1 MKFVSTRD
9 SNNIVDFEKAVLDC
23 IPGDGGLYV
32 PEIATDLRRWILYAD
47 SKTSFANMAG
57 TLTSACINDEFSPI
71 ICETIASKAFTFNPE
86 IKKID
91 DRFYSLKL
99 YNTPTGSHKDFGI
112 SFLVNCIETIHALK
126 GGFSTFLDATIGELG
141 ASLAQFLRGKKHVK
155 AVLIYPK
162 GKLRGL
168 TEEDYVWN
176 GGNILPIEVDGN
188 ESDCHKIVRTI
199 FENRELVEK
208 YHLTVANTANIGRLM
223 PQLFFYPYAFSRLK
237 KEVYSDIYYAMPCG
251 NYSNLVAGLYSWK
264 LSLPVNGF
272 ICPATVSLGLDPT
285 GFCTVPDDMVPFEHR
300 AKADPASPSNLER
313 LEDIFSRNSLMLKN
327 FVYPA
332 NVSDFEADEACRKLF
347 MKYQIFADKNTSGAY
362 AAILKRQEFLDEDES
377 TVVLIERDDPS
388 LNSEYVRHTTGEL
401 PEMGQN
407 VAKAL
412 QGVNLKKPLV
422 KTAEEV
428 EKLMADYDICK
439 KLCALA

>member
-1 MKFVSTRD
+1 MKFISTRNSD
-9 SNNIVDFEKAVLDC
+9 NIVDFEKAVLDC
-23 IPGDGGLYV
+23 IPSDGGLYV
-32 PEIATDLRRWILYAD
+32 PQIEADLRRWILYSD
-47 SKTSFANMAG
+47 SDTSFANMAG

-71 ICETIASKAFTFNPE
+71 ICETIASKAFPFNPE
-86 IKKID
+86 VRKID
-91 DRFYSLKL
+91 ERLYSLRL

-141 ASLAQFLRGKKHVK
+141 ASLAQVLRGKKYVK

-168 TEEDYVWN
+168 EESDYVWN
-176 GGNILPIEVDGN
+176 GGNILPIEVDGT
-188 ESDCHKIVRTI
+188 EADCHRIVREI
-199 FENRELVEK
+199 FDDRELVEK

-223 PQLFFYPYAFSRLK
+223 PQLFFYPFAFSRLK

-272 ICPATVSLGLDPT
+272 ICPSTTSLGLDPM
-285 GFCTVPDDMVPFEHR
+285 GFCTVPDDIVPFEQR

-327 FVYPA
+327 FVYPSD
-332 NVSDFEADEACRKLF
+332 VSDYEADEACRELF
-347 MKYQIFADKNTSGAY
+347 MKYQIFADKNTSSAY
-362 AAILKRQEFLDEDES
+362 AAIKKRREFLDEDES
-377 TVVLIERDDPS
+377 TVVLIERDDPALS
-388 LNSEYVRHTTGEL
+388 SEYVRHTTGEL
-401 PEMGQN
+401 PEMSAN
-407 VAKAL
+407 VQKSLCA
-412 QGVNLKKPLV
+412 VSLKKPLV
-422 KTAEEV
+422 KTASEV
-428 EKLMADYDICK
+428 EKLMAENG
-439 KLCALA
+439 LQRV

>member
-1 MKFVSTRD
+1 MKFISTRNSD
-9 SNNIVDFEKAVLDC
+9 NIVDFEKAVLDC
-23 IPGDGGLYV
+23 IPSDGGLYV
-32 PEIATDLRRWILYAD
+32 PQIEADLRRWILYSD
-47 SKTSFANMAG
+47 SDTSFANMAG

-71 ICETIASKAFTFNPE
+71 ICETIASKAFPFNPE
-86 IKKID
+86 VRKID
-91 DRFYSLKL
+91 ERLYSLRL

-141 ASLAQFLRGKKHVK
+141 ASLAQVLRGKKYVK

-168 TEEDYVWN
+168 EESDYVWN
-176 GGNILPIEVDGN
+176 GGNILPIEVDGT
-188 ESDCHKIVRTI
+188 EADCHRIVREI
-199 FENRELVEK
+199 FDDRELIEK

-223 PQLFFYPYAFSRLK
+223 PQLFFYPFAFSRLK

-272 ICPATVSLGLDPT
+272 ICPSTTSLGLDPM
-285 GFCTVPDDMVPFEHR
+285 GFCTVPDDIVPFEQR

-327 FVYPA
+327 FVYPSD
-332 NVSDFEADEACRKLF
+332 VSDYEADEACRELF
-347 MKYQIFADKNTSGAY
+347 MKYQIFADKNTSSAY
-362 AAILKRQEFLDEDES
+362 AAIKKRREFLDEDES
-377 TVVLIERDDPS
+377 TVVLIERDDPALS
-388 LNSEYVRHTTGEL
+388 SEYVRHTTGEL
-401 PEMGQN
+401 PEMNAN
-407 VAKAL
+407 VQKSLCA
-412 QGVNLKKPLV
+412 VSLKKPLV
-422 KTAEEV
+422 KTASEV
-428 EKLMADYDICK
+428 EKLMAENG
-439 KLCALA
+439 LQRV

>member
-1 MKFVSTRD
+1 MKFISTRNSD
-9 SNNIVDFEKAVLDC
+9 NIVDFEKAVLDC
-23 IPGDGGLYV
+23 IPSDGGLYV
-32 PEIATDLRRWILYAD
+32 PQIEADLRRWILYSD
-47 SKTSFANMAG
+47 SDTSFANMAG

-71 ICETIASKAFTFNPE
+71 ICETIASKAFPFNPE
-86 IKKID
+86 VRKID
-91 DRFYSLKL
+91 ERLYSLRL

-141 ASLAQFLRGKKHVK
+141 ASLAQVLRGKKYVK

-168 TEEDYVWN
+168 EESDYVWN
-176 GGNILPIEVDGN
+176 GGNILPIEVDGT
-188 ESDCHKIVRTI
+188 EADCHRIVREI
-199 FENRELVEK
+199 FDDRELVEK

-223 PQLFFYPYAFSRLK
+223 PQLFFYPFAFSRLK

-272 ICPATVSLGLDPT
+272 ICPSTTSLGLDPM
-285 GFCTVPDDMVPFEHR
+285 GFCTVPDDIVPFEQR

-327 FVYPA
+327 FVYPSD
-332 NVSDFEADEACRKLF
+332 VSDYEADEACRELF
-347 MKYQIFADKNTSGAY
+347 MKYQIFADKNTSSAY
-362 AAILKRQEFLDEDES
+362 AAIKKRREFLDEDES
-377 TVVLIERDDPS
+377 TVVLIERDDPA

-401 PEMGQN
+401 PEMNAN
-407 VAKAL
+407 VQKSLCA
-412 QGVNLKKPLV
+412 VSLKKPLV
-422 KTAEEV
+422 KTASEV
-428 EKLMADYDICK
+428 EKLMAENG
-439 KLCALA
+439 LQRV

>member
-1 MKFVSTRD
+1 MKFISTRNSD
-9 SNNIVDFEKAVLDC
+9 NIVDFEKAVLDC
-23 IPGDGGLYV
+23 IPSDGGLYV
-32 PEIATDLRRWILYAD
+32 PQIEADLRRWILYSD
-47 SKTSFANMAG
+47 SDTSFANMAG

-71 ICETIASKAFTFNPE
+71 ICETIVSKAFPFNPE
-86 IKKID
+86 VRKID
-91 DRFYSLKL
+91 ERLYSLRL

-141 ASLAQFLRGKKHVK
+141 ASLAQVLRGKKYVK

-168 TEEDYVWN
+168 EESDYVWN
-176 GGNILPIEVDGN
+176 GGNILPIEVDGT
-188 ESDCHKIVRTI
+188 EADCHRIVREI
-199 FENRELVEK
+199 FDDRELVEK

-223 PQLFFYPYAFSRLK
+223 PQLFFYPFAFSRLK

-272 ICPATVSLGLDPT
+272 ICPWTTSLGLDPM
-285 GFCTVPDDMVPFEHR
+285 GFCTVPDDIVPFEQR

-327 FVYPA
+327 FVYPSD
-332 NVSDFEADEACRKLF
+332 VSDYEADEACRELF
-347 MKYQIFADKNTSGAY
+347 MKYQIFADKNTSSAY
-362 AAILKRQEFLDEDES
+362 AAIKKRREFLDEDES
-377 TVVLIERDDPS
+377 TVVLIERDDPA

-401 PEMGQN
+401 PEMNAN
-407 VAKAL
+407 VQKSLCA
-412 QGVNLKKPLV
+412 VSLKKPLV
-422 KTAEEV
+422 KTASEV
-428 EKLMADYDICK
+428 EKLMAENG
-439 KLCALA
+439 LQRV

>member
-1 MKFVSTRD
+1 MKFISTRNSD
-9 SNNIVDFEKAVLDC
+9 NIVDFEKAVLDC
-23 IPGDGGLYV
+23 IPSDGGLYV
-32 PEIATDLRRWILYAD
+32 PQIEADLRRWILYSD
-47 SKTSFANMAG
+47 SDTSFANMAG

-71 ICETIASKAFTFNPE
+71 ICETIASKAFPFNPE
-86 IKKID
+86 VRKID
-91 DRFYSLKL
+91 ERLYSLRL

-141 ASLAQFLRGKKHVK
+141 ASLAQVLRGKKYVK

-168 TEEDYVWN
+168 EESDYVWN
-176 GGNILPIEVDGN
+176 GGNILPIEVDGT
-188 ESDCHKIVRTI
+188 EADCHRIVREI
-199 FENRELVEK
+199 FDDRELVEK

-223 PQLFFYPYAFSRLK
+223 PQLFFYPFAFSRLK

-272 ICPATVSLGLDPT
+272 ICPSTTSLGLDPM
-285 GFCTVPDDMVPFEHR
+285 GFCTVPDDIVPFEQR

-327 FVYPA
+327 FVYPSD
-332 NVSDFEADEACRKLF
+332 VSDYEADEACRELF
-347 MKYQIFADKNTSGAY
+347 MKYQIFADKNTSSAY
-362 AAILKRQEFLDEDES
+362 AAIKKRREFLDEDES
-377 TVVLIERDDPS
+377 TVVLIERDDPALS
-388 LNSEYVRHTTGEL
+388 SEYVRHTTGEL
-401 PEMGQN
+401 PEMNAN
-407 VAKAL
+407 VQKSLCA
-412 QGVNLKKPLV
+412 VSLKKPLV
-422 KTAEEV
+422 KTASEV
-428 EKLMADYDICK
+428 EKLMAENG
-439 KLCALA
+439 LQRV